1 MLYLKTMK
9 KTIVIGTRGSKLAL
23 WQAEWVRSL
32 LMEQNPGLTVE
43 IKKIKTTG
51 DKILDVP
58 LAKVGGKGLFVKE
71 IEEELSSRGVDL
83 AVHSMKDVPTVLP
96 EGLHLSAIL
105 KREDPRDALISR
117 GVKFADLPH
126 GATVGTSSLRRSCQ
140 LLSVRPDLKIVSLR
154 GNLETRFRK
163 LDEGQFDAIILAAAG
178 VRRLG
183 WGDRIVEYIDPKLS
197 LPAIAQGAVG
207 VECRVD
213 DEFINS
219 ILKPLDHP
227 ETAICVRAERACLIK
242 LEGGCQVPIAA
253 HATLSGDRLDMDGL
267 VGEVDGS
274 KIIRARR
281 EGGAARDAEA
291 IGLALADDLLAQG
304 AREILAKV
312 YGEISKG

>member
-1 MLYLKTMK
+1 MCLMRDK
-9 KTIVIGTRGSKLAL
+9 IVIGTRGSKLAL

-32 LMEQNPGLTVE
+32 LMQLRPGLTVE
-43 IKKIKTTG
+43 LNKIKTTG

-71 IEEELSSRGVDL
+71 IEEALLDGGCDL

-96 EGLHLSAIL
+96 ERLHLTAIL
-105 KREDPRDALISR
+105 KREDPRDCLISK

-140 LLSVRPDLKIVSLR
+140 ILSVRPDLKIAMLR

-163 LDEGQFDAIILAAAG
+163 LDEGQFDAIMLAAAG

-183 WGDRIVEYIDPKLS
+183 WGERIVEYIDPAVS

-213 DEFINS
+213 DAFINE
-219 ILKPLDHP
+219 LLAPLNDHD
-227 ETAICVRAERACLIK
+227 TAVCVTAERALLIR
-242 LEGGCQVPIAA
+242 LEGGCQVPIAG
-253 HATLSGDRLDMDGL
+253 HAVLHDGLLDMEGL
-267 VGEVDGS
+267 VGEPDGS
-274 KIIRARR
+274 KIIRTGRKGVPEADAGKLGLQIAEELLSR
-281 EGGAARDAEA
+281 GADV
-291 IGLALADDLLAQG
+291 
-304 AREILAKV
+304 ILAKV
-312 YGEISKG
+312 YGEGGKA